1 MNTPAVRK
9 GFQTIRASMID
20 LLGSCFEDAS
30 IAISMFNP
38 ISREHESVGASGYDQ
53 SMLDFLNGTFINYD
67 EDMVFLRSSNLTCL
81 EWNSTARPYRDTLFA
96 KEYFIPKG
104 YHGGITQLLF
114 SEERQY
120 TGALH
125 INIKTT
131 DSVSREAQRLISNSA
146 PILASVTDWW
156 HEIVSLECEATPE
169 SFLFVVINKKVFC
182 NREDPVRVLGVRTVE
197 KILRA
202 DSESRIPHQFYIEDC
217 HGKRWSM
224 KAMRKNGE
232 LLLFAH
238 PGVLPFSI
246 TPRELDIASWLVGG
260 LQTKEIAQALQ
271 ISERTVAHHVESLL
285 LKLGLH
291 NRVSAAIFCYR
302 NGILTL
308 R

>member
-1 MNTPAVRK
+1 M
-9 GFQTIRASMID
+9 
-20 LLGSCFEDAS
+20 
-30 IAISMFNP
+30 
-38 ISREHESVGASGYDQ
+38 
-53 SMLDFLNGTFINYD
+53 
-67 EDMVFLRSSNLTCL
+67 
-81 EWNSTARPYRDTLFA
+81 
-96 KEYFIPKG
+96 
-104 YHGGITQLLF
+104 
-114 SEERQY
+114 
-120 TGALH
+120 
-125 INIKTT
+125 
-131 DSVSREAQRLISNSA
+131 ISNSA

-260 LQTKEIAQALQ
+260 CKLRKLPGPYKFLSAPLRIMSKVCCSSWACT
-271 ISERTVAHHVESLL
+271 TESRPQFFVIETAFLL
-285 LKLGLH
+285 CDEQ
-291 NRVSAAIFCYR
+291 N
-302 NGILTL
+302 
-308 R
+308 